1 MAPLQN
7 DLPGSW
13 SSASDSV
20 GHYLRAAVR
29 RTKLQTARWQGSQC
43 ASACTHPAAWRVRM
57 LVVRNSC
64 GGLHRPLKTTLS
76 TVKLQ
81 WTSYKHAPGAERAL
95 VAVRIVQLL
104 AGAAVEAE
112 QSAAA
117 LSGQQL
123 ARRAAVSLPHGGV
136 LTKIQ
141 NSALQNCKNVFVK

>member
-1 MAPLQN
+1 
-7 DLPGSW
+7 
-13 SSASDSV
+13 
-20 GHYLRAAVR
+20 
-29 RTKLQTARWQGSQC
+29 
-43 ASACTHPAAWRVRM
+43 M

-81 WTSYKHAPGAERAL
+81 WTSYKHAPGAERAAAL